1 MQRRLA
7 AAGSGGSREIN
18 LRCSL
23 YGALCFSYGIKSDT
37 GAISNP
43 ATITI
48 TVTTVK
54 RRRGLW

>member
-1 MQRRLA
+1 MQRLLA

-23 YGALCFSYGIKSDT
+23 YGSLSSTYGVNDYT
-37 GAISNP
+37 GAISNS
-43 ATITI
+43 ATMTI

-54 RRRGLW
+54 RRRGL